1 MMHQS
6 HGQHV
11 AKGAGKDSTTHDGT
25 AQPMTHLSRGLR
37 LGSAAMVTLC
47 LLAACRTD
55 TAAVK
60 QDREFNNRL
69 GTMERIRAAYSDHVQ
84 RQTKAS
90 LLPPRMLAES
100 PPSLPEKP
108 EKPIVQTAS
117 FLPSSAGI
125 SSAMRQTRTSLVAFD
140 TAPFPYEGTI
150 ARSDQPFMN
159 VSEGGRRGHRT
170 PFNRVY
176 WEDETYDDPRVLL
189 HIPRGFDIKR
199 PAVMVL
205 FFHGHGAMLERDV
218 HLRQEVPRQISESG
232 MNAVL
237 VAPQL
242 AVDAKDSSPG
252 KFWEPGAVKRF
263 LAEAATK
270 LARLQGDPASRQTFA
285 NMPVVIVAYS
295 GGFLPA
301 AWTMSGGGFGKRLR
315 GVVLLDALY
324 GETDR
329 FADWILS
336 QHGGFFVSAF
346 ANSTRA
352 RNTAFEHQLEERSVP
367 VKTELGERLG
377 PGSVVFLDTGPDTEH
392 RDFVTQAWTRYPVKD
407 LLQRMTMADRR
418 S

>member
-1 MMHQS
+1 
-6 HGQHV
+6 
-11 AKGAGKDSTTHDGT
+11 
-25 AQPMTHLSRGLR
+25 MTDIKQRSLPYL
-37 LGSAAMVTLC
+37 AAILVLC
-47 LLAACRTD
+47 LLAACRND

-69 GTMERIRAAYSDHVQ
+69 GTMERIRTAYSDHVQ
-84 RQTKAS
+84 RDIKAS
-90 LLPPRMLAES
+90 MLQPKVLAMS
-100 PPSLPEKP
+100 APSLPQVQ
-108 EKPIVQTAS
+108 EKPILQTAS
-117 FLPSSAGI
+117 FLPSGPASIGTP
-125 SSAMRQTRTSLVAFD
+125 MRQTKTTLVAFD
-140 TAPFPYEGTI
+140 TAPFPYDGTI
-150 ARSDQPFMN
+150 AQTDKPFLN
-159 VSEGGRRGHRT
+159 ISEGGRRGHRT

-176 WEDETYDDPRVLL
+176 WEDETYNDPRVLL

-205 FFHGHGAMLERDV
+205 FFHGHGATLERDV
-218 HLRQEVPRQISESG
+218 DLRQEVPRQISESG

-242 AVDAKDSSPG
+242 AVDARDSSPG

-270 LARLQGDPASRQTFA
+270 LARLQGNPQSRQTFA

-295 GGFLPA
+295 GGFMPA
-301 AWTMSGGGFGKRLR
+301 AWTIAGGGFGKRLR

-329 FADWILS
+329 FADWVIN
-336 QHGGFFVSAF
+336 QRTGFFVSAF

-352 RNTAFEHQLEERSVP
+352 RNTAFEQTLAEHSIP
-367 VKTELGERLG
+367 VKTELGERLT
-377 PGSVVFLDTGPDTEH
+377 PGSVVFLSASPDTDH

-418 S
+418 P

>member
-1 MMHQS
+1 M
-6 HGQHV
+6 
-11 AKGAGKDSTTHDGT
+11 AAILALCT
-25 AQPMTHLSRGLR
+25 LS
-37 LGSAAMVTLC
+37 
-47 LLAACRTD
+47 ACRTES
-55 TAAVK
+55 AAVK

-69 GTMERIRAAYSDHVQ
+69 GTMELIRTAYSDHVHREPKTNLPPPKVLAVPSPPLPAAPEQ
-84 RQTKAS
+84 AIIQTASLLSAAPASSAAPMRQTK
-90 LLPPRMLAES
+90 
-100 PPSLPEKP
+100 
-108 EKPIVQTAS
+108 
-117 FLPSSAGI
+117 
-125 SSAMRQTRTSLVAFD
+125 TSLIAFD
-140 TAPFPYEGTI
+140 TAPFPYDGTI
-150 ARSDQPFMN
+150 ARTDKPFMN
-159 VSEGGRRGHRT
+159 ISEGGRRGHRT

-176 WEDETYDDPRVLL
+176 WEDETYNDPRVLL

-205 FFHGHGAMLERDV
+205 FFHGHGATLERDV

-232 MNAVL
+232 MNAIL

-263 LAEAATK
+263 LAEAAIK
-270 LARLQGDPASRQTFA
+270 LARLQGDPQSRQTFA

-329 FADWILS
+329 FADWIVN
-336 QHGGFFVSAF
+336 QHGFFVSAF
-346 ANSTRA
+346 ADSTRVK
-352 RNTAFEHQLEERSVP
+352 NTAFERMLADRSVP

-377 PGSVVFLDTGPDTEH
+377 PGSVVFLGTSPETEH

-418 S
+418 L

>member
-1 MMHQS
+1 MTDMI
-6 HGQHV
+6 
-11 AKGAGKDSTTHDGT
+11 
-25 AQPMTHLSRGLR
+25 QPSLPRF
-37 LGSAAMVTLC
+37 AAILVLC
-47 LLAACRTD
+47 LLSACRHE

-69 GTMERIRAAYSDHVQ
+69 GTMERIRTAYSGHVH
-84 RQTKAS
+84 REAKAS
-90 LLPPRMLAES
+90 L
-100 PPSLPEKP
+100 PPSKALTASSPALPQLQ
-108 EKPIVQTAS
+108 EKPIIQTAS
-117 FLPSSAGI
+117 FLSPGPA
-125 SSAMRQTRTSLVAFD
+125 AAVAPMRQTKTTLVAFE
-140 TAPFPYEGTI
+140 TAPFPYDGTI
-150 ARSDQPFMN
+150 ARTDKPFMN
-159 VSEGGRRGHRT
+159 ISEGGRRGHRT

-176 WEDETYDDPRVLL
+176 WEDETYNDPRVLL

-205 FFHGHGAMLERDV
+205 FFHGHGATLERDV

-232 MNAVL
+232 MNAIL

-263 LAEAATK
+263 LAEAAIK
-270 LARLQGDPASRQTFA
+270 LARLQGDPQSRQTFA

-329 FADWILS
+329 FADWIVN
-336 QHGGFFVSAF
+336 QHGFFVSAF
-346 ANSTRA
+346 ADSTRVK
-352 RNTAFEHQLEERSVP
+352 NTAFERMLADRSVP

-377 PGSVVFLDTGPDTEH
+377 PGSVVFLGTSPETEH

-418 S
+418 L

>member
-1 MMHQS
+1 
-6 HGQHV
+6 
-11 AKGAGKDSTTHDGT
+11 
-25 AQPMTHLSRGLR
+25 
-37 LGSAAMVTLC
+37 MVLC
-47 LLAACRTD
+47 LLSACRGD

-69 GTMERIRAAYSDHVQ
+69 GTMERIRTAYSDHV
-84 RQTKAS
+84 RRDVKVN
-90 LLPPRMLAES
+90 LPPPKVLAAS
-100 PPSLPEKP
+100 APALPQLQER
-108 EKPIVQTAS
+108 PIIQTAS
-117 FLPSSAGI
+117 FLSPGSAAGGGA
-125 SSAMRQTRTSLVAFD
+125 AMRQTKTTLIAFES
-140 TAPFPYEGTI
+140 APFPYDGTI
-150 ARSDQPFMN
+150 AQSDKPFMN
-159 VSEGGRRGHRT
+159 ISERGRRGHRT

-176 WEDETYDDPRVLL
+176 WEDETYNDPRVLL

-205 FFHGHGAMLERDV
+205 FFHGHGATLERDV

-232 MNAVL
+232 MNAIL

-301 AWTMSGGGFGKRLR
+301 AWTMAGGGFGKRLR

-329 FADWILS
+329 FADWIVNQRS
-336 QHGGFFVSAF
+336 GFFVSAF
-346 ANSTRA
+346 ADSTRA
-352 RNTAFEHQLEERSVP
+352 RNTAFEKMLTERSMP

-377 PGSVVFLDTGPDTEH
+377 PGSVVFLGTAPETEH

-418 S
+418 L

>member
-1 MMHQS
+1 MTDMF
-6 HGQHV
+6 
-11 AKGAGKDSTTHDGT
+11 
-25 AQPMTHLSRGLR
+25 QPSLPRF
-37 LGSAAMVTLC
+37 AAIMVLC
-47 LLAACRTD
+47 LLSACRNE

-69 GTMERIRAAYSDHVQ
+69 GTMERIRTAYSDHVH
-84 RQTKAS
+84 REAKAS
-90 LLPPRMLAES
+90 QLPPKVLAVTS
-100 PPSLPEKP
+100 PALPQVQER
-108 EKPIVQTAS
+108 PIIQTAS
-117 FLPSSAGI
+117 FLSPGTAPAGA
-125 SSAMRQTRTSLVAFD
+125 AMRQTKTTLIAFD
-140 TAPFPYEGTI
+140 TAPFPYDGTI
-150 ARSDQPFMN
+150 ARTDKPFMN
-159 VSEGGRRGHRT
+159 ISEGGRRGHRT

-176 WEDETYDDPRVLL
+176 WEDETYNDPRVLL

-205 FFHGHGAMLERDV
+205 FFHGHGATLERDV

-232 MNAVL
+232 MNAIL

-270 LARLQGDPASRQTFA
+270 LARLQGDPQSRQTFA

-329 FADWILS
+329 FADWIVN
-336 QHGGFFVSAF
+336 QRGGFFVSAF
-346 ANSTRA
+346 ADSTRVK
-352 RNTAFEHQLEERSVP
+352 NTAFERMLAERSVP

-377 PGSVVFLDTGPDTEH
+377 PGSVVFLGTSPETEH

-418 S
+418 L

>member
-1 MMHQS
+1 
-6 HGQHV
+6 
-11 AKGAGKDSTTHDGT
+11 
-25 AQPMTHLSRGLR
+25 MTDMPSLPRF
-37 LGSAAMVTLC
+37 AAISVLC
-47 LLAACRTD
+47 LLSACRND

-69 GTMERIRAAYSDHVQ
+69 GTMERIRTAYSDHVRREAKVSVLQ
-84 RQTKAS
+84 PKVLAAVSPPLPQVQEKPVIQTAAFLSPGSASPGVAGMRQTK
-90 LLPPRMLAES
+90 
-100 PPSLPEKP
+100 
-108 EKPIVQTAS
+108 T
-117 FLPSSAGI
+117 
-125 SSAMRQTRTSLVAFD
+125 TLVAFE
-140 TAPFPYEGTI
+140 TAPFPYDGTI
-150 ARSDQPFMN
+150 ARTDKPFMN
-159 VSEGGRRGHRT
+159 ITENGRRGHRT

-176 WEDETYDDPRVLL
+176 WEDETYNDPRVLL

-205 FFHGHGAMLERDV
+205 FFHGQGATLERDV

-232 MNAVL
+232 MNAIL

-242 AVDAKDSSPG
+242 AVDARDSSPG

-270 LARLQGDPASRQTFA
+270 LAGLQGDPQSRRIFA

-301 AWTMSGGGFGKRLR
+301 AWTMAGGGFGKRLR

-329 FADWILS
+329 FADWIVN
-336 QHGGFFVSAF
+336 QRNGFFVSAF
-346 ANSTRA
+346 ADSTRA
-352 RNTAFEHQLEERSVP
+352 KNAAFQRLLAERSVP
-367 VKTELGERLG
+367 VKTELNERLG
-377 PGSVVFLDTGPDTEH
+377 AGNVVFLSTGPETEH

-407 LLQRMTMADRR
+407 LLQRMTLADRR
-418 S
+418 L

>member
-1 MMHQS
+1 MTDF
-6 HGQHV
+6 V
-11 AKGAGKDSTTHDGT
+11 
-25 AQPMTHLSRGLR
+25 QPSRLR
-37 LGSAAMVTLC
+37 LTAILVLC
-47 LLAACRTD
+47 ALSACRND

-69 GTMERIRAAYSDHVQ
+69 GTIERIRTAYADHVH
-84 RQTKAS
+84 RGAKAS
-90 LLPPRMLAES
+90 LIQPKVLAVAS
-100 PPSLPEKP
+100 PPLPQLQER
-108 EKPIVQTAS
+108 PIIQTAS
-117 FLPSSAGI
+117 FLPPGPASSGVA
-125 SSAMRQTRTSLVAFD
+125 AMRQTKTTLIAFES
-140 TAPFPYEGTI
+140 APFPYDGTI
-150 ARSDQPFMN
+150 ARTDKPFMN
-159 VSEGGRRGHRT
+159 ISEGGRRGHRT

-176 WEDETYDDPRVLL
+176 WEDETYNDPRVLL

-205 FFHGHGAMLERDV
+205 FFHGHGATLERDV

-232 MNAVL
+232 MNAIL

-242 AVDAKDSSPG
+242 AVDARDSSPG

-270 LARLQGDPASRQTFA
+270 LARLQGDPQSRQTFA

-301 AWTMSGGGFGKRLR
+301 AWTMAGGDFGKRLR

-324 GETDR
+324 GEMDR
-329 FADWILS
+329 FADWIVN
-336 QHGGFFVSAF
+336 QRAGFFVSAF
-346 ANSTRA
+346 ADSTRVK
-352 RNTAFEHQLEERSVP
+352 NTAFEQVLAERSIP
-367 VKTELGERLG
+367 VKSELSERLA
-377 PGSVVFLDTGPDTEH
+377 PGSVVFLGTSPETEH

-418 S
+418 L

>member
-1 MMHQS
+1 MAA
-6 HGQHV
+6 V
-11 AKGAGKDSTTHDGT
+11 LIAGC
-25 AQPMTHLSRGLR
+25 LS
-37 LGSAAMVTLC
+37 
-47 LLAACRTD
+47 ACRNEQ
-55 TAAVK
+55 AAVK

-69 GTMERIRAAYSDHVQ
+69 GTMERIREAYAENVH
-84 RQTKAS
+84 REAKTS
-90 LLPPRMLAES
+90 LLPAKMLATPS
-100 PPSLPEKP
+100 PSLPEAQ
-108 EKPIVQTAS
+108 EKPVIRTAS
-117 FLPSSAGI
+117 FLSPGQATAGV
-125 SSAMRQTRTSLVAFD
+125 AMRQPQTTLVAFD
-140 TAPFPYEGTI
+140 TAPFPYDGPI
-150 ARSDQPFMN
+150 ARSDKPFMN
-159 VSEGGRRGHRT
+159 ISEGGRRGHRT

-176 WEDETYDDPRVLL
+176 WEDETYNDPRVLL
-189 HIPRGFDIKR
+189 HIPRGFDIRR

-205 FFHGHGAMLERDV
+205 FFHGHGATLERDV

-232 MNAVL
+232 MNAIL

-270 LARLQGDPASRQTFA
+270 LARLQGDPKSRQTFA

-301 AWTMSGGGFGKRLR
+301 AWTMAGGGFGKRLR

-329 FADWILS
+329 FADWIVN
-336 QHGGFFVSAF
+336 QRNGGFFVSAF
-346 ANSTRA
+346 ADSTRA
-352 RNTAFEHQLEERSVP
+352 RNTAFEHMLADRSVP
-367 VKTELGERLG
+367 VKTQLNERLE
-377 PGSVVFLDTGPDTEH
+377 PGSVVFLSTAPETDH